1 MTNFF
6 SSRYFDFLI
15 AHFHITLIIRVL
27 FLISQCESGKYGDTL
42 GKLCKSCIS
51 GQYRTA
57 SMDATICKGCPSGW
71 GNENNGSTS
80 CNKVPPGFFT
90 VNGAQSTCQ
99 RGFTCAGINSPP
111 QQCSKGTYTN
121 STGSVSCIP
130 CSPGKFASSLGSL
143 KCEFCPRG
151 YLQDQPKKSFCD
163 KVKAGQVVAEGGS
176 ASIQVPLGSKICD
189 EQGDSCQS
197 DAPFEACAAGKYGV
211 APTPTTECYNCKAGE
226 SSSQGATRCQVWY
239 VM

>member
-189 EQGDSCQS
+189 EQGDRCETT
-197 DAPFEACAAGKYGV
+197 APFEACAAGKYGV
-211 APTPTTECYNCKAGE
+211 APIPTNRCYDCEAGK
-226 SSSQGATRCQVWY
+226 SSYQGSTKCQAWY
-239 VM
+239 AV